1 MNFLQRVP
9 KKYHLSHG
17 EVKYHWLTLRHELLK
32 VGYFLI
38 HCEKHLPQYEISS

>member
-1 MNFLQRVP
+1 MNSWQRVQ

-17 EVKYHWLTLRHELLK
+17 VVKYHLLTVRHELLK

-38 HCEKHLPQYEISS
+38 HFEKHLPQYEISS